1 MLGTGDVWYFLF
13 NFFLYGFIGWII
25 ENVYC
30 YFVTGHVQEDGFL
43 NGPFKPMYAIAMSV
57 LIFIQETLTLSVL
70 PLILV
75 CVLLPTMVEYL
86 SGLLTRHVFRKD
98 YWDYSE
104 LKFNVQG
111 LICLQ
116 FSICWTFLTY
126 IGVSYVQ
133 PILIKPIYVVISS
146 HWFVIYPFMIIIF
159 LLDEGLTLRTF
170 YLKHVKIKRQ
180 IKQEDD
186 LNAGGESYL

>member
-1 MLGTGDVWYFLF
+1 MLGTEDVWYFLF

-30 YFVTGHVQEDGFL
+30 YSLTGHVQEDGFL
-43 NGPFKPMYAIAMSV
+43 NGPFKPMYAIAMSI
-57 LIFIQETLTLSVL
+57 LIFTQETLALSFL

-75 CVLLPTMVEYL
+75 CALLPTTVEYL
-86 SGLLTRHVFRKD
+86 SGLLTRHVFHKD
-98 YWDYSE
+98 YWNYSE

-116 FSICWTFLTY
+116 FSIYWTFLTY

-133 PILIKPIYVVISS
+133 PFLIKPLYVVISS
-146 HWFVIYPFMIIIF
+146 HWFVIYPFIVTVF
-159 LLDEGLTLRTF
+159 LLDEGLTLRKF
-170 YLKHVKIKRQ
+170 YVNHVKMKRE

-186 LNAGGESYL
+186 LNAGGEPYL